1 MFEKN
6 TKIFFQNW
14 PAKIEGK
21 RGRKTHKNIH
31 SFPLRL
37 FFRFLF
43 SSPLNTLIPSFL
55 RHLWPIFV
63 LFIWFWL
70 GHCCAF
76 WFVFSLFCDLSFF

>member
-31 SFPLRL
+31 SFP
-37 FFRFLF
+37 
-43 SSPLNTLIPSFL
+43 SPLVFPVFILIPSKYINSLIFETSLAYFCFIYLVLVRPLLCFL
-55 RHLWPIFV
+55 VCF
-63 LFIWFWL
+63 
-70 GHCCAF
+70 
-76 WFVFSLFCDLSFF
+76 